1 MQQNEQLIQ
10 QEKYLRLLSEKYP
23 TPEAVSERLIHLEAR
38 LTLPKEVEHFLSD
51 LHGEY
56 GTFSHILNNCSGVI
70 REKVAYVFGDRM
82 DEEAQAEFCTLLYYP
97 VEKLES
103 LENEGRTV
111 PKWYVETLGKLLE
124 LAKVMSYKYPLAK
137 ISELIPT
144 AFTSVIVEMMNTRPD
159 EDPAQF
165 AYHKRL
171 LDSIVEVGSAPSFI
185 CVFAELIKRLAVGW
199 IHIVGDFFDRGSRPD
214 AILDKVI
221 DYPSLDIQWGNHDIL
236 WMGAACGSDAC
247 IANVVR
253 NNLRYNN
260 TEVLENGYG
269 IGLRSLTLWAARQ
282 YPDEAPI
289 KAAERAISIIM
300 FKLEGKIIRRHPEF
314 SMDER
319 VLLDAVDY
327 EKGTVRI
334 DGKDYA
340 MNQRVFPTIDP
351 ENPLKLSQE
360 EEDIVKELRA
370 SFLASE
376 PLRRHVEFLYRRG
389 SVYTCCNGNLLFH
402 ACVPMNE
409 DGSFTRVT
417 VGGGDYSGRAYFD
430 FVDAAARRAWTER
443 DKILL
448 DYMWYFWCGRESVF
462 SGREFKTFERM
473 FVDDESTWEEPD
485 DPYFQFINDADACG
499 RVLKE
504 FGLDPEKGHII
515 NGHVPVKKGESP
527 VKSGGKAIVID
538 GGFCHAYHK
547 KTGISGFTLISNS
560 RGLRLLAH
568 QHVADVRTALRE
580 NRDIESVSETVELQ
594 SYSLTV
600 ADTDKGKVIREE
612 MEDLR
617 ALLTAYRSGVIH
629 HA

>member
-1 MQQNEQLIQ
+1 
-10 QEKYLRLLSEKYP
+10 
-23 TPEAVSERLIHLEAR
+23 
-38 LTLPKEVEHFLSD
+38 
-51 LHGEY
+51 
-56 GTFSHILNNCSGVI
+56 
-70 REKVAYVFGDRM
+70 
-82 DEEAQAEFCTLLYYP
+82 
-97 VEKLES
+97 
-103 LENEGRTV
+103 
-111 PKWYVETLGKLLE
+111 
-124 LAKVMSYKYPLAK
+124 
-137 ISELIPT
+137 
-144 AFTSVIVEMMNTRPD
+144 
-159 EDPAQF
+159 
-165 AYHKRL
+165 
-171 LDSIVEVGSAPSFI
+171 
-185 CVFAELIKRLAVGW
+185 
-199 IHIVGDFFDRGSRPD
+199 
-214 AILDKVI
+214 
-221 DYPSLDIQWGNHDIL
+221 
-236 WMGAACGSDAC
+236 
-247 IANVVR
+247 
-253 NNLRYNN
+253 
-260 TEVLENGYG
+260 
-269 IGLRSLTLWAARQ
+269 
-282 YPDEAPI
+282 
-289 KAAERAISIIM
+289 
-300 FKLEGKIIRRHPEF
+300 
-314 SMDER
+314 
-319 VLLDAVDY
+319 VDY

-600 ADTDKGKVIREE
+600 ADTDKGKAIREE